1 MNHLTYIHNT
11 DYNKHQEERW
21 MENFCKP
28 LSDMMN
34 TYVIPIYGGNLK
46 FDIQL
51 GFWTSDEYGSYKIP
65 IYTEEK
71 ELCYIIGD
79 VILGKWKL
87 YKSE

>member
-11 DYNKHQEERW
+11 DYKKHQEERW
-21 MENFCKP
+21 METFCKP

-51 GFWTSDEYGSYKIP
+51 GFGLRTNMEVIKFQ
-65 IYTEEK
+65 YTLK
-71 ELCYIIGD
+71 KKNC
-79 VILGKWKL
+79 VI
-87 YKSE
+87 